1 MEAGT
6 TLGTYRI
13 ERPLGRGGMGAVFL
27 AYDTTLHRPVALKV
41 VDQAAADSETSR
53 SRLLR
58 EARSAAALNH
68 PNICTVHEVGQEGG
82 TAFIAMEYV
91 EGRSLREL
99 LDEGGALPFTDALRY
114 AIQTADA
121 LAFAHEHGVV
131 HRDLKAANV
140 MISTAARLKVVDFGL
155 ARRDDALVTDATTL
169 ASAVPAGAPVG
180 TPYAMA
186 PEQVRGTAADAR
198 TDVWALGVLLYELV
212 TGAKPFAA
220 ATVPELFSAILK
232 EPPRP
237 WPSGVAMALRPVI
250 ERCLEKDPAR
260 RYQDA
265 REVRLVLETIQSGSA
280 PLWATWRYRLMRPG
294 RVAAMVA
301 VAIASL
307 ALVMN
312 VGGLRD
318 RIAGRPPVG
327 APIKLAVLPFENL
340 TGDPTQE
347 YFSDG
352 LTDEMI
358 MQLGRLQPDRLR
370 VIARSSAMQYK
381 NHESPIEAMGRDLG
395 VDYVLEGSARREG
408 NRIRINATLIQV
420 RERTQRWSQSFDR
433 ELSGIL
439 TLQNDVAR
447 GVSGALALTLLPA
460 DQSGLATARSVN
472 PAAYEAY
479 LIGRSHER
487 RLTRPELDRA
497 LEYYE
502 AAVKLDP
509 DFALAHFGISSV
521 WGARVQFGLV
531 TRAEGAGRAD
541 AALQKALTLDDSLPE
556 GHMALGNRATWQQ
569 WDWASAESSFR
580 RALDLN
586 PSLAEAHMFYSHY
599 LYITHRSQEGAE
611 EIQRALEL
619 DPLNDLV
626 QQFYGMSLRFERRFE
641 DAMKHARQVLQT
653 SPNSP
658 SAWSSLAESLYQLGK
673 PDEALAAQKSA
684 IGARGN
690 PAVVDALTKGIEG
703 GDYRAAMRRMAD
715 TRARLGQSWVAA
727 QDYLRVGEPDLALD
741 QLEHAYEERNQ
752 NLPYIG
758 IAPVFDPV
766 REHARFQALVTRLKL
781 PQ

>member
-1 MEAGT
+1 
-6 TLGTYRI
+6 
-13 ERPLGRGGMGAVFL
+13 MGAVFL

-41 VDQAAADSETSR
+41 VDESAADSETSR

-58 EARSAAALNH
+58 EARNAAALNH
-68 PNICTVHEVGQEGG
+68 PNICTIHEVGHESG

-91 EGRSLREL
+91 EGRSLRQL
-99 LDEGGALPFTDALRY
+99 LDESGAPPSADALRY

-121 LAFAHEHGVV
+121 LSYAHEHGVV
-131 HRDLKAANV
+131 HRDLKAANI
-140 MISTAARLKVVDFGL
+140 MISTDGRLKVVDFGL

-169 ASAVPAGAPVG
+169 ASAVAAGVPAG

-186 PEQVRGTAADAR
+186 PEQVRGAAADAR

-212 TGAKPFAA
+212 TGTKPFVAS
-220 ATVPELFSAILK
+220 TVPELFSAILK
-232 EPPRP
+232 EPPRS
-237 WPSGVAMALRPVI
+237 WPSNVTMALRPVV
-250 ERCLEKDPAR
+250 ERCLEKDPVR
-260 RYQDA
+260 RYHDA

-280 PLWATWRYRLMRPG
+280 PAWSTWRYRLMRP
-294 RVAAMVA
+294 VWLAAA
-301 VAIASL
+301 TLVAIA
-307 ALVMN
+307 ALTLFMN
-312 VGGLRD
+312 IGGLRD
-318 RIAGRPPVG
+318 RIAGRSAAAP
-327 APIKLAVLPFENL
+327 PIKLAVLPFENL
-340 TGDPTQE
+340 TGDPEQE

-370 VIARSSAMQYK
+370 VVARSSTMQYK
-381 NHESPIEAMGRDLG
+381 NHESPIEAMARDLG

-433 ELSGIL
+433 EISGIL

-460 DQSGLATARSVN
+460 AQSRLASARPVN

-497 LEYYE
+497 LEYFE
-502 AAVKLDP
+502 TAANLDP
-509 DFALAHFGISSV
+509 DFALAHFGISSA
-521 WGARVQFGLV
+521 WAARVQIGLV
-531 TRAEGAGRAD
+531 PRAEGAARAD
-541 AALQKALTLDDSLPE
+541 AALEKALALDDSLPE
-556 GHMALGNRATWQQ
+556 VQMALGNRATWNQ
-569 WDWASAESSFR
+569 WDWPTAESSYQ

-599 LYITHRSQEGAE
+599 LYIVQRPREGAA

-626 QQFYGMSLRFERRFE
+626 RQFYGMTLRFERRFD
-641 DAMKHARQVLQT
+641 DAITHARQVLQT

-658 SAWSSLAESLYQLGK
+658 SAWASLSESLYRLRRY
-673 PDEALAAQKSA
+673 DESLEAARRA

-690 PAVVDALTKGIEG
+690 YEVAAALSSGCRRVSRRDSPACRCPSTATTVVAG
-703 GDYRAAMRRMAD
+703 GPGLRTHREAGSCARSTGARLRHSEPEHAVYQRGSDFRQCATASAVPRAASAHESAD
-715 TRARLGQSWVAA
+715 VSRDRQCWT
-727 QDYLRVGEPDLALD
+727 VGPEQTVGSVLA
-741 QLEHAYEERNQ
+741 
-752 NLPYIG
+752 
-758 IAPVFDPV
+758 
-766 REHARFQALVTRLKL
+766 
-781 PQ
+781 

>member
-1 MEAGT
+1 MVVGEK
-6 TLGTYRI
+6 LGSYTIRQK
-13 ERPLGRGGMGAVFL
+13 LGEGGMGAVFL
-27 AYDTTLHRPVALKV
+27 AYDTTLHRPVALKI
-41 VDQAAADSETSR
+41 VDETAADSETSR

-58 EARSAAALNH
+58 EARNAAALNH
-68 PNICTVHEVGQEGG
+68 PNICTIHEVGHESG

-91 EGRSLREL
+91 EGRSLRQL
-99 LDEGGALPFTDALRY
+99 LDEGGALSSADALRY

-121 LAFAHEHGVV
+121 LAYAHEHSVV
-131 HRDLKAANV
+131 HRDLKAANI
-140 MISTAARLKVVDFGL
+140 MISTAGRLKVVDFGL

-169 ASAVPAGAPVG
+169 VSAVAAGVPAG

-186 PEQVRGTAADAR
+186 PEQVRGAAADAR

-212 TGAKPFAA
+212 TGTKPFAA
-220 ATVPELFSAILK
+220 TTVPELFSAILK
-232 EPPRP
+232 EPPRS
-237 WPSGVAMALRPVI
+237 WPGNVTMALRAVI

-280 PLWATWRYRLMRPG
+280 PVWSTWRYRLMRP
-294 RVAAMVA
+294 VWLATAIL
-301 VAIASL
+301 VAIAAV
-307 ALVMN
+307 ALSMN
-312 VGGLRD
+312 IGGLRD
-318 RIAGRPPVG
+318 RVAGRP
-327 APIKLAVLPFENL
+327 PIKLAVLPFENL
-340 TGDPTQE
+340 TGDPEQE

-358 MQLGRLQPDRLR
+358 TQLGRLQPDRLR

-381 NHESPIEAMGRDLG
+381 NHASPIEAMARDLG

-408 NRIRINATLIQV
+408 DRIRISATLIQV
-420 RERTQRWSQSFDR
+420 REGTQRWSQSFDR
-433 ELSGIL
+433 EISGIL

-460 DQSGLATARSVN
+460 DQSRLASARPVN

-497 LEYYE
+497 LEYFE
-502 AAVKLDP
+502 KAANLDP
-509 DFALAHFGISSV
+509 DFALAHVGISSA
-521 WGARVQFGLV
+521 WAARVQIGLV
-531 TRAEGAGRAD
+531 PRAEGAARAD
-541 AALQKALTLDDSLPE
+541 AALEKALALDDSLPE
-556 GHMALGNRATWQQ
+556 VQMALGNRATWNQ
-569 WDWASAESSFR
+569 WDWPTAESSYQ

-599 LYITHRSQEGAE
+599 LYIVQRPREGAA

-626 QQFYGMSLRFERRFE
+626 RQFYGMTLRFERRFD
-641 DAMKHARQVLQT
+641 DAIAHARQVLQT

-658 SAWSSLAESLYQLGK
+658 SAWASLSESLYQQGK
-673 PDEALAAQKSA
+673 YAESLTAQRNA

-690 PAVVDALTKGIEG
+690 LEVAAALTKGVEG
-703 GDYRAAMRRMAD
+703 GDYRAAMRSMAD
-715 TRARLGQSWVAA
+715 IRARLGQRWPAA
-727 QDYLRVGEPDLALD
+727 QDYLRAGEPDLALD
-741 QLEHAYEERNQ
+741 QLERCFEERSQ
-752 NLPYIG
+752 SLPYIAV
-758 IAPVFDPV
+758 APVFDPV
-766 REHARFQALVTRLKL
+766 RDHPRFRALVQRLKL
-781 PQ
+781 PL